1 MLIRH
6 AFAILNRI
14 LPAEEA
20 SAHCDIPCGIYDP
33 HLAQVAALTVV
44 RMNQLIEGLEAPGGG
59 GGPPTKED
67 RVKFLNSLTRYIA
80 TKEEHAELVKHEVR
94 IIRGDFFKPD
104 HSPANIGALVDG
116 IMTTASAARQH
127 ADKPAAEQKAVVKKI
142 ADNPHKNARAVV
154 RQHDKD
160 AVTASIE
167 AEAPMPDGPFRV
179 LLVDFPGAYG
189 KRAGDGPQLG
199 QTPDPTL
206 AARGR
211 EVLRAADA
219 RA

>member
-59 GGPPTKED
+59 GPPSKED
-67 RVKFLNSLTRYIA
+67 RVNFLNSLSRYIA

-104 HSPANIGALVDG
+104 NSPANIGELVDG
-116 IMTTASAARQH
+116 IMKTASAARQNV
-127 ADKPAAEQKAVVKKI
+127 DKAAAEKLLDLVNQFAEAFWKAKGVQTKKVSSNQAAGGEFVVPAA
-142 ADNPHKNARAVV
+142 
-154 RQHDKD
+154 
-160 AVTASIE
+160 
-167 AEAPMPDGPFRV
+167 
-179 LLVDFPGAYG
+179 
-189 KRAGDGPQLG
+189 
-199 QTPDPTL
+199 
-206 AARGR
+206 
-211 EVLRAADA
+211 
-219 RA
+219 